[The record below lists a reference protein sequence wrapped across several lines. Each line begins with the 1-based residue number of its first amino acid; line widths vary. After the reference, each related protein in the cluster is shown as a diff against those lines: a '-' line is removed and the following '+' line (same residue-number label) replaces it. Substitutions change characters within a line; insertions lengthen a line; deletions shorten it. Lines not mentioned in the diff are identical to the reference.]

1 MRFNFSNRKGLSTI
15 VGGLL
20 FTILMIA
27 GFSVMSLALDA
38 QTDIV
43 NTQRMMSDV
52 ELKKQQE
59 NFAVAAY
66 TDASEDLQ
74 ISINNKGQN
83 PLEISSVWIINKTLS
98 DQPATRYS
106 ISPDDAVVSPGFTSE
121 IIGSQNLNITPD
133 TYDVKVVST
142 LGTIEM
148 TELANG
154 GTAPSSGA
162 LRSEMITDPPDVI
175 IGQNVTVALIVTNSG
190 PNLIEDVIPDPI
202 TVTGTG
208 NVVTSSLH
216 SPNTVDLN
224 KGESVMFTWDY
235 NVNGT
240 SGDDLVFSTMARGDD
255 IVDGLVVSNTASDV
269 SILREPTDGGS
280 GEGEIILKDELFGK
294 PKIFMIF
301 PNALGDEDSNAH
313 DRPIWGVNVANPTDQ
328 PIFVSKVAIL
338 TIAPR
343 ATASDAIFVSN
354 CEGEQVTSPE
364 KPVTIF
370 PTTDKWSCPESNQLM
385 WKDIVNPQRI
395 EPRSVFPFLVQI
407 GAGNSGSSLD
417 DAQNILVQ
425 PIVFSTLGQF
435 GKSGYGSTMHN
446 NDIALPNVFLAR
458 NPQSVAS
465 SDIMAEI
472 RGIVEGDTVTFN
484 ATIADMSD
492 DINYGINS
500 GTDLIINV
508 PQDWTFNDIVSYSG
522 FDTPTVTTFPDGS
535 TQIIGSLN
543 AGINTQTD
551 SKTITFTA
559 TAPSVQKAKMYVM
572 HILASGT
579 ATGKLSGGATGT
591 FTVGPIS
598 ESVLQVCPT
607 SGCP

>member
-1 MRFNFSNRKGLSTI
+1 MKFQSSNHKGLSTI

-66 TDASEDLQ
+66 TDASENLQ
-74 ISINNKGQN
+74 ISVNNKGQN
-83 PLEISSVWIINKTLS
+83 PLEISSIWIINKTLS
-98 DQPATRYS
+98 DQPAIRYS
-106 ISPDDAVVSPGFTSE
+106 INPDDAIISPGFTSE
-121 IIGSQNLNITPD
+121 IIGSQNLNIIPD

-142 LGTIEM
+142 LGTIAI

-154 GTAPSSGA
+154 GTAPSSGS
-162 LRSEMITDPPDVI
+162 LRAEMITDPPDVI
-175 IGQNVTVALIVTNSG
+175 IGQNVTVALVVTNSG
-190 PNLIEDVIPDPI
+190 PNLIENVSPDPVD
-202 TVTGTG
+202 TNGAG
-208 NVVTSSLH
+208 NVVASSLH
-216 SPNTVDLN
+216 SPSTVDLN

-240 SGDDLVFSTMARGDD
+240 SGDDLVFSTKARGDD
-255 IVDGLVVSNTASDV
+255 VVDGLVVSNTASDV

-328 PIFVSKVAIL
+328 PIFVSKVVIL
-338 TIAPR
+338 AIAPR

-354 CEGEQVTSPE
+354 CEGEQITSPE
-364 KPVTIF
+364 KPVTIS
-370 PTTDKWSCPESNQLM
+370 PTIDKWSCPESNQLM
-385 WKDIVNPQRI
+385 WKDIANPQRI
-395 EPRSVFPFLVQI
+395 EPRSVFPFLVKM
-407 GAGNSGSSLD
+407 GAGNTGSALD
-417 DAQNILVQ
+417 DAQNILLQ

-435 GKSGYGSTMHN
+435 GKSGYGSTMHS

-458 NPQSVAS
+458 DIQSVAS
-465 SDIMAEI
+465 SHVMGEM
-472 RGIVEGDTVTFN
+472 RGITEGSTVIFN

-492 DINYGINS
+492 DANYGINS
-500 GTDLIINV
+500 GTDLIINI
-508 PQDWTFNDIVSYSG
+508 PQDWVFDTIISHSG
-522 FDTPTVTTFPDGS
+522 FNTPTVTTFPDGS

-543 AGINTQTD
+543 SAITTQAD
-551 SKTITFTA
+551 AKTITFNA

-579 ATGKLSGGATGT
+579 ATGSLQGGGTGT

-607 SGCP
+607 TGCP